1 MAEQITYKDAGVDI
15 DEGARAV
22 DAIRASVKST
32 YRPEVIGDI
41 GGFGGLFSA
50 AALKQMDDPILVS
63 GTDGVGTKLALAQMA
78 GKHDTVGIDLVAM
91 CVNDVLACGAEP
103 LFFLDYVA
111 IGKLRSDHI
120 SQVVG
125 GIAEGCRQA
134 GCALVG
140 GEMAEHPGVMNPDD
154 YDLSGFCVGAVDRPK
169 MLNPENVAEGDVILG
184 LASTGIHS
192 NGFSLVRRA
201 VTEVMDAGELT
212 VERAELDGVSV
223 LDALLAPTR
232 IYVKSILELRREV
245 PQIHAVAHITGGG
258 ITENLN
264 RALNDHVDAQVNEGS
279 WTQPPIIDFV
289 VEKAGLSREEALKT
303 FNCGIGMC
311 VICPPEVERAA
322 IEQVESTGEKVF
334 KIGSVIPGDGKVVYR
349 G

>member
-15 DEGARAV
+15 DEGARAD

-63 GTDGVGTKLALAQMA
+63 GTDGVGTKIALAQMA

-322 IEQVESTGEKVF
+322 IEQLESTGEKVF

>member
-22 DAIRASVKST
+22 DAIRVSVKST

-322 IEQVESTGEKVF
+322 IEQLESTGEKVF